1 MSTLSRQH
9 PDKSLE
15 LALQRT
21 LEQNT
26 RTALSKKN
34 VAFILEHQHD
44 SLTQLAAYLKSCKA
58 ELGYPPT
65 RTEVIGGDYIEMRF
79 GSWSKALQAAG
90 ILDKRAQ
97 NALPK
102 KQENTKLY
110 QDEYAAQKILHQQEK
125 ARKKEEN
132 RRKNEEKRKQV
143 QSKAKAGGAK

>member
-26 RTALSKKN
+26 RTALSKRN

-44 SLTQLAAYLKSCKA
+44 SLAQLTVYLRACK
-58 ELGYPPT
+58 ENLGYPPT

-79 GSWSKALQAAG
+79 GSWAKALQAAG
-90 ILDKRAQ
+90 VVDRRAIS
-97 NALPK
+97 ALPK
-102 KQENTKLY
+102 KLENTKLY

-132 RRKNEEKRKQV
+132 RRKNEEKRKQAQNKV
-143 QSKAKAGGAK
+143 KAGGAK

>member
-1 MSTLSRQH
+1 MKPISRQH

-21 LEQNT
+21 LDQNT
-26 RTALSKKN
+26 RAALSKRN

-44 SLTQLAAYLKSCKA
+44 SLTQLAAYLKKRKA

-90 ILDKRAQ
+90 VLDKRAWGV
-97 NALPK
+97 LPK
-102 KQENTKLY
+102 KLENTKLY
-110 QDEYAAQKILHQQEK
+110 QDEYAAQKLLHQQEK
-125 ARKKEEN
+125 ARKKENN
-132 RRKNEEKRKQV
+132 RRKNEEKREQA
-143 QSKAKAGGAK
+143 QSRAKAGGAK